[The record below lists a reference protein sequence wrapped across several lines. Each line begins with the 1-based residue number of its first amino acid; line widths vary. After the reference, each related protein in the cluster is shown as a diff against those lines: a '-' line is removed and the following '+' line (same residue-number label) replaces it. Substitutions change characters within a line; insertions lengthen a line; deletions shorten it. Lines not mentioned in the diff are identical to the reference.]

1 MNHRKIKQA
10 HEQYRAMSEAMEG
23 KSELIRKLAKDHN
36 AQLWD
41 PTMNHE
47 QLTTN
52 IKLYASLVAAFIFT
66 ALTTLFAWIT
76 RGCEIAEN
84 FFEKQTDKY
93 RR

>member
-1 MNHRKIKQA
+1 
-10 HEQYRAMSEAMEG
+10 
-23 KSELIRKLAKDHN
+23 
-36 AQLWD
+36 
-41 PTMNHE
+41 MNHE